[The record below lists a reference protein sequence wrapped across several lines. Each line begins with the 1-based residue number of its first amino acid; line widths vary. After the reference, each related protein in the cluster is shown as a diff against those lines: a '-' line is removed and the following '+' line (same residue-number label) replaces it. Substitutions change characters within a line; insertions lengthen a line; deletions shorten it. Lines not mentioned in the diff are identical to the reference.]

1 MSARQVPG
9 PGNERSHSVTLTMD
23 RIVRPNLASVLLEE
37 VPAVV
42 SVALLALAVVLRTEE
57 DLTPAWEVELQE
69 AGPQV
74 VLVKSSCPTFVISP
88 HSGSSLPTWQY
99 DADNLCSCRSTL
111 VGKT

>member
-42 SVALLALAVVLRTEE
+42 SVALLALAVVLRT
-57 DLTPAWEVELQE
+57 
-69 AGPQV
+69 
-74 VLVKSSCPTFVISP
+74 
-88 HSGSSLPTWQY
+88 
-99 DADNLCSCRSTL
+99 
-111 VGKT
+111 